1 MHFPF
6 MTQRLLK
13 RLLPVA
19 AFLLPALLAA
29 QQTAASEEE
38 RLAAIMSDPSRWY
51 VPKNTFTVGFR
62 MLSSNGNVQY
72 GNLGI
77 VPGKYEI
84 RPISDGVVQRAYNN
98 GYVDLDGLRATEK
111 NEDGS
116 QKSTPG
122 GRYAVF
128 TTRTNEDGST
138 RQVQTGEE
146 ASYTPGFSR
155 VWSYESAD
163 QITADGR
170 VALSNYSAVSD
181 GGTAMEDTGPSGGV
195 EFALTRSFGNVA
207 KRTVWGVT
215 AGVALNNINN
225 KTSGSVLSSLK
236 VATDFYNLMNGQT
249 APAAPFTGPSADDYV
264 TSEGDTITDGM
275 ETTVPIGSVPVES
288 KENTI
293 VGGATVNGNW
303 QIKGAYMLV
312 RVGPS
317 VRAQITSRLG
327 VSASIGIAGA
337 YAGSTYTAFESFTL
351 PTEDAEVV
359 STTDSLEQN
368 KTAKFLSGYYADFNL
383 EWAATERTGLFGGVT
398 AQQLGDYEQTLNGRT
413 AQIDL
418 GNSVG
423 IRGGVSIR
431 F

>member
-62 MLSSNGNVQY
+62 MLSSSGNVQY

-77 VPGKYEI
+77 VPGSYEI
-84 RPISDGVVQRAYNN
+84 RPISDGVVQRIYNN
-98 GYVDLDGLRATEK
+98 GSVSVDGLRATEK

-128 TTRTNEDGST
+128 ATRTNDDGTT
-138 RQVQTGEE
+138 REVQTGEE

-155 VWSYESAD
+155 IWSYESAD

-170 VALSNYSAVSD
+170 VAMSNYSAASA

-195 EFALTRSFGNVA
+195 EFALTRSFGNVT

-225 KTSGSVLSSLK
+225 KTSGSVLSDLK
-236 VATDFYNLMNGQT
+236 VATDFYNLLNGQT
-249 APAAPFTGPSADDYV
+249 APEAPFSGPSAIDYV
-264 TSEGDTITDGM
+264 TSEGDTVTNGM

-288 KENTI
+288 TSGTIEN
-293 VGGATVNGNW
+293 GATVNGNW
-303 QIKGAYMLV
+303 
-312 RVGPS
+312 
-317 VRAQITSRLG
+317 QITSRLG

-359 STTDSLEQN
+359 STNDSFEQN

-398 AQQLGDYEQTLNGRT
+398 AQQLGDYDQTLNGRT
-413 AQIDL
+413 ARIDL

>member
-13 RLLPVA
+13 RLLPLA

-62 MLSSNGNVQY
+62 MLSSSGNVQY

-77 VPGKYEI
+77 VPGNNEI
-84 RPISDGVVQRAYNN
+84 KPISDGAVLRVYNN
-98 GYVDLDGLRATEK
+98 GYVDVDGLRATEK

-128 TTRTNEDGST
+128 TTRTNEDGTT
-138 RQVQTGEE
+138 REVQTGEE
-146 ASYTPGFSR
+146 LSYTPGFSR
-155 VWSYESAD
+155 IWSYESAD

-170 VALSNYSAVSD
+170 VAMSNYSAVSD

-236 VATDFYNLMNGQT
+236 VATDFYSLNGQT
-249 APAAPFTGPSADDYV
+249 APEAPFSGPTADDYV

-275 ETTVPIGSVPVES
+275 ETTVPIGAVPVES
-288 KENTI
+288 TNDTI

-303 QIKGAYMLV
+303 QIKGAYMMV
-312 RVGPS
+312 RFGPS

-327 VSASIGIAGA
+327 VSASIGVAGA
-337 YAGSTYTAFESFTL
+337 YAGSTYTAFESLTL
-351 PTEDAEVV
+351 PTEDAEVI
-359 STTDSLEQN
+359 STNDSLEQN

-383 EWAATERTGLFGGVT
+383 EWAATERTGLFGGIT
-398 AQQLGDYEQTLNGRT
+398 AQQLGDYDQTLNGRT
-413 AQIDL
+413 AHIDL